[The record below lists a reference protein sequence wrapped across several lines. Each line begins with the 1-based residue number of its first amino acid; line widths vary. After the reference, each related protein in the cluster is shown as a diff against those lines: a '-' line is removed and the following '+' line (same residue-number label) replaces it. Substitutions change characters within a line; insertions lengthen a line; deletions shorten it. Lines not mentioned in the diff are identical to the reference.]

1 MKKIIIT
8 ILTVIFATVIIISV
22 PAKGSKPEQPKKA
35 PQLIQR
41 EYQFDYRIDQEI
53 ICALEAA
60 EEEARKYASVQLDGW
75 IFDMMAHT
83 DTMLDEYFTLFNVK
97 KREASSLWHSL
108 KHKVDKKSPSASDVM
123 RKDFMDKFEAKVMN
137 SSDAQQIIEAI
148 ADRTVEVFA
157 ASFGRGLAQV
167 QADYNVP
174 KLDWEKHINSLCGIA
189 SEYESRSVSVV
200 AKCAYAGF
208 AACNIAVPGAV
219 MTKFG
224 KKVAQKVAAKAGTR
238 ACTAGAATAAKCIP
252 VIGAVVTVGMVG
264 WDLYDTSKTAERNKR
279 DIRAGFQQYFSE
291 MKANLLGPTR
301 GSIMGSIVLWSQE
314 VISRIE
320 TQ

>member
-53 ICALEAA
+53 ICALETA

-97 KREASSLWHSL
+97 KREAFSLWHSL

-123 RKDFMDKFEAKVMN
+123 RKDFMDNLK
-137 SSDAQQIIEAI
+137 
-148 ADRTVEVFA
+148 EVFI
-157 ASFGRGLAQV
+157 LV
-167 QADYNVP
+167 
-174 KLDWEKHINSLCGIA
+174 
-189 SEYESRSVSVV
+189 
-200 AKCAYAGF
+200 
-208 AACNIAVPGAV
+208 
-219 MTKFG
+219 
-224 KKVAQKVAAKAGTR
+224 
-238 ACTAGAATAAKCIP
+238 
-252 VIGAVVTVGMVG
+252 
-264 WDLYDTSKTAERNKR
+264 
-279 DIRAGFQQYFSE
+279 
-291 MKANLLGPTR
+291 
-301 GSIMGSIVLWSQE
+301 
-314 VISRIE
+314 
-320 TQ
+320 